1 MDGSTAAGPGAA
13 QLWHLWIEM
22 EAGPLPPQVA
32 EMLLLAEL
40 WEESVGAR
48 RLQLEDEI
56 RSQAGRVIVA
66 AEATLTTTS

>member
-1 MDGSTAAGPGAA
+1 
-13 QLWHLWIEM
+13 
-22 EAGPLPPQVA
+22 
-32 EMLLLAEL
+32 MLLLAEL

-48 RLQLEDEI
+48 RLQLEDGI